1 MKITKEFLEKY
12 KYNFN
17 QIKNFLPLDKLEV
30 FSNDFEQSINEFKK
44 IEDQNRKIFSDIL
57 GEECPFFYKGRVKDV
72 EHFIIKIIRDMSLDN
87 KYKTQIENDQINI
100 YEQYKDLLG
109 LRIISLNTNDKL
121 LIFHK
126 ILEKKLNEIYKIKF
140 FYSLEEPD
148 VISEIENI
156 QKRYPNICEISKR
169 DTMTPYNSI
178 HIIFKVSDKE
188 NTKLK
193 YYEMQIRTYFE
204 EAWAEV
210 DHQLKYPYDMNNDFL
225 KNQMKILYE
234 ISKISDEIISSTIK
248 YKKRILETNDIKYY
262 SQFDDILAKNIA
274 EGTKDNNSE
283 EKIKEIIKQTIKN
296 RNKIIKINI

>member
-12 KYNFN
+12 KYNFE

-30 FSNDFEQSINEFKK
+30 FSNDFEQSIEEFKK

-57 GEECPFFYKGRVKDV
+57 GEECPFFYKGRVKDI

-87 KYKTQIENDQINI
+87 KYITQIENDQINI
-100 YEQYKDLLG
+100 YEKYKDLLG
-109 LRIISLNTNDKL
+109 LRIISLNTNDKFF
-121 LIFHK
+121 IFHK

-140 FYSLEEPD
+140 FYSFEEPD
-148 VISEIENI
+148 VINKIENI
-156 QKRYPNICEISKR
+156 QNQYPDICEISKR
-169 DTMTPYNSI
+169 DAMTPYNSI
-178 HIIFKVSDKE
+178 HIIFKVSENE

-225 KNQMKILYE
+225 KKQMKILYE

-296 RNKIIKINI
+296 RNRIKKINI